1 MGSSVASRR
10 EVEHTSVPRFTK
22 VVRPMQIDSR
32 DVGAVRVVRLA
43 GALDAVASGEVRKQL
58 SELVRDGA
66 MRLVI
71 DMEGVSRI
79 DSTGLGA
86 LVTTLKA
93 SRDRGGELV
102 LAALT
107 PAVRT
112 VVELTRLHRVFD
124 IYDDADSAATELAR

>member
-1 MGSSVASRR
+1 
-10 EVEHTSVPRFTK
+10 
-22 VVRPMQIDSR
+22 MQIDSR
-32 DVGAVRVVRLA
+32 DVGTVRVVRLS

-58 SELVRDGA
+58 NEVVRDGT

-71 DMEGVSRI
+71 DLAGVSRI

-124 IYDDADSAATELAR
+124 IYDDADAAAAELAR